1 LTELATTPKFD
12 LYLSEVFVRSI
23 ARSCGRSYLAAML
36 GFGLLNL
43 PVLGATGEPL
53 GVVIQTQD
61 AHLSNANAQ
70 IGATVYPGDAITT
83 EQDGTIRLRVGSGQ
97 LYFAPSSSA
106 SLTQISKIAH
116 ISLSRG
122 TAGFVSVT
130 ASQLELETPVGL
142 VRPANGQRAQGQVT
156 VTGPNQMMVS
166 AYSGA
171 LAVERDGESHI
182 VEAGKSYNVT
192 FDPNAALPAQG
203 PAGAGTGQTGSGNN
217 NGSNGNNGGTPGTS
231 NNNKGQLLFDAILL
245 GGAAGAGAIIWH
257 YTTQSSTSPSN

>member
-1 LTELATTPKFD
+1 
-12 LYLSEVFVRSI
+12 VRSI
-23 ARSCGRSYLAAML
+23 ARSYGRSCLVAIL

-43 PVLGATGEPL
+43 PVLGAAGEPL
-53 GVVIQTQD
+53 GIVIQTQD

-97 LYFAPSSSA
+97 LYLAPSSSA
-106 SLTQISKIAH
+106 SLTQNSKIAH

-122 TAGFVSVT
+122 TAGFVAVT

-156 VTGPNQMMVS
+156 VTGPNQMTVS

-171 LAVERDGESHI
+171 LSVERNGESRI

-217 NGSNGNNGGTPGTS
+217 NGSNGSDGGKPS
-231 NNNKGQLLFDAILL
+231 PVNHGQLLFDALVL
-245 GGAAGAGAIIWH
+245 GGAGAAGAVIWH
-257 YTTQSSTSPSN
+257 YTTQSTTSASN

>member
-1 LTELATTPKFD
+1 
-12 LYLSEVFVRSI
+12 VRFI
-23 ARSCGRSYLAAML
+23 ARSGLIAVL
-36 GFGLLNL
+36 GFGMLNL
-43 PVLGATGEPL
+43 PAFGAGAAPL
-53 GVVIQTQD
+53 GIVIQTQD

-70 IGATVYPGDAITT
+70 IGATVYAGDAITT

-97 LYFAPSSSA
+97 LYLAPSSSA
-106 SLTQISKIAH
+106 SLTQNSKIAH

-156 VTGPNQMMVS
+156 VTGPNQMTVS

-171 LAVERDGESHI
+171 LSVERDGESRI

-192 FDPNAALPAQG
+192 FDPNTASPDQG
-203 PAGAGTGQTGSGNN
+203 PAGTGTGQTGSGNN
-217 NGSNGNNGGTPGTS
+217 NGSNGNGSGKSGTS
-231 NNNKGQLLFDAILL
+231 NKGQLLFDAALL
-245 GGAAGAGAIIWH
+245 GGAAGGGAIVWH
-257 YTTQSSTSPSN
+257 YMTQSSTSASN

>member
-1 LTELATTPKFD
+1 M
-12 LYLSEVFVRSI
+12 RSI
-23 ARSCGRSYLAAML
+23 ARSCGRSCLVAIL
-36 GFGLLNL
+36 GFGMLNV
-43 PVLGATGEPL
+43 PALGAAGEPL
-53 GVVIQTQD
+53 GIVIQTQD

-97 LYFAPSSSA
+97 LYLAPSSSA
-106 SLTQISKIAH
+106 SLTQNSKIAH

-130 ASQLELETPVGL
+130 ASQLELETSVGL

-156 VTGPNQMMVS
+156 VTGPNQMTVS

-171 LAVERDGESHI
+171 LSVERNGESRI

-217 NGSNGNNGGTPGTS
+217 NGSTGNNGSGKSGTS
-231 NNNKGQLLFDAILL
+231 NRGQLLFDALVL
-245 GGAAGAGAIIWH
+245 GGAAGAGAVIWH
-257 YTTQSSTSPSN
+257 YTTQSTTSASN